1 MCRRRLARRSSA
13 RACAALSLYLRIA
26 RLLPFEFGTVILAAR
41 ALLTA
46 STGVFILTRTHRACS
61 FLYSSVSSSVSRNI
75 FGTASTTNSLSCA
88 DAHTHGH
95 QSAHTHASKMRGAHI
110 ALGHLFVRRPRVGLH
125 LELGLLVVRD
135 HDHLQHL
142 VLVCARWARVIT
154 AATHAAAV
162 AASPTVLPAAAAACQ
177 QDEARREH
185 H

>member
-95 QSAHTHASKMRGAHI
+95 QSAHTREQDARCAYSIGSPLRKKTTRRSAPRARPPGRARPRSPAASRTRLR
-110 ALGHLFVRRPRVGLH
+110 ALGPSHNRRHPCCCCSR
-125 LELGLLVVRD
+125 
-135 HDHLQHL
+135 
-142 VLVCARWARVIT
+142 
-154 AATHAAAV
+154 
-162 AASPTVLPAAAAACQ
+162 LPDCT
-177 QDEARREH
+177 ARRSSCVPAG
-185 H
+185 